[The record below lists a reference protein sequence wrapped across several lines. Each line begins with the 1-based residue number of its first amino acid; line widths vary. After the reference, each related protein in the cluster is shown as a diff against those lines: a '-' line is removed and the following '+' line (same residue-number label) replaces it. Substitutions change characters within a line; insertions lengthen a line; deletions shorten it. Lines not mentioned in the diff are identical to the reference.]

1 MASQDA
7 ATTSDMLV
15 DANIFDIDGPI
26 RAQFSSSSIRGI
38 PLMSYEDAGLDLTF
52 EGDEITQAETAL
64 GQLVTVTLEEVVDAC
79 MRTFTLILP
88 TIRVAD
94 DEVAEFQA
102 LGIETTDCSGAF
114 VPPDGPAGVLQASR
128 VHQLYGNARWVEP

>member
-7 ATTSDMLV
+7 TTTSDMLV
-15 DANIFDIDGPI
+15 DANTFDVDGPI

-52 EGDEITQAETAL
+52 EGDEITQTETVL
-64 GQLVTVTLEEVVDAC
+64 GQLVTVTLEEAVDAFV
-79 MRTFTLILP
+79 RTFTLILP

-94 DEVAEFQA
+94 DEVAEFEA
-102 LGIETTDCSGAF
+102 LGIETTDRSGAF
-114 VPPDGPAGVLQASR
+114 VPPGGPAGVLQTNR
-128 VHQLYGNARWVEP
+128 VYQLHGNARWVEP